1 MDTSDSARGT
11 APPISVA
18 LVDDD
23 AAVRNGLAFLI
34 GSTPGYRCA
43 GQFGT
48 VAEALQALKRDVPDV
63 LLLDIQL
70 PGMLG
75 SDAVRHFRQ
84 QYPSVLILM
93 LTVFDEQE
101 KIFES
106 ICNGACGYLLKR
118 TPPTRLL
125 EAVAEA
131 HRGGAPMS
139 PEIARKVVSLF
150 QQTGPPQKLDQHL
163 TAQELKLLRLLAE
176 GHSYHA
182 CGTQLS
188 ISVNTIRNY
197 IRSIYDKLHVHSR
210 SEAVTK
216 ALRGRLIR

>member
-1 MDTSDSARGT
+1 MTRSSTGIA
-11 APPISVA
+11 VA

-23 AAVRNGLAFLI
+23 VKIRNGLGFLI
-34 GSTPGYRCA
+34 DGSPGYRCA

-48 VAEALQALKRDVPDV
+48 VAEALRLMKRDVPDV

-75 SDAVRHFRQ
+75 SEAVRHFRE
-84 QYPSVLILM
+84 QYPTVVILM

-106 ICNGACGYLLKR
+106 ICSGACGYLLKR
-118 TPPTRLL
+118 TPPARLL
-125 EAVAEA
+125 EAIAEA
-131 HRGGAPMS
+131 HQGGAPMS

-150 QQTGPPQKLDQHL
+150 QKTGPPEKLDQHL
-163 TAQELKLLRLLAE
+163 TDQEIKLLRLLAE
-176 GHSYHA
+176 GHSYQS
-182 CGTQLS
+182 CGNQLK

-197 IRSIYDKLHVHSR
+197 IRSIYDKLHVHSL
-210 SEAVTK
+210 SVAVTK
-216 ALRGRLIR
+216 ALRGRLIS

>member
-1 MDTSDSARGT
+1 MTTST
-11 APPISVA
+11 PIAVA

-23 AAVRNGLAFLI
+23 VTIRSGLAFLI
-34 GSTPGYRCA
+34 SSSPGYRCA

-48 VAEALQALKRDVPDV
+48 VAEALRLMKRDVPDV

-70 PGMLG
+70 PGMPG
-75 SDAVRHFRQ
+75 SEAVRHFRE

-106 ICNGACGYLLKR
+106 ICGGARGYLLKR
-118 TPPTRLL
+118 TPPAKLL
-125 EAVAEA
+125 EAIAEA
-131 HRGGAPMS
+131 RDGGAPMS

-150 QQTGPPQKLDQHL
+150 QQTAPPEKLDQHL
-163 TAQELKLLRLLAE
+163 TDREIRLLRLLAD
-176 GHSYHA
+176 GHSYQS
-182 CGTQLS
+182 CGNQLNV
-188 ISVNTIRNY
+188 SVNTIRNY
-197 IRSIYDKLHVHSR
+197 IRNIYDKLHVHSR

-216 ALRGRLIR
+216 ALRGRLIS